1 MCSSDLSMEGVPISV
16 VKELLGHATI
26 GMTMRYTHLSSVAK
40 KNAIDVLSKTASIGV
55 DKTKK
60 GA

>member
-1 MCSSDLSMEGVPISV
+1 MEGVPISV